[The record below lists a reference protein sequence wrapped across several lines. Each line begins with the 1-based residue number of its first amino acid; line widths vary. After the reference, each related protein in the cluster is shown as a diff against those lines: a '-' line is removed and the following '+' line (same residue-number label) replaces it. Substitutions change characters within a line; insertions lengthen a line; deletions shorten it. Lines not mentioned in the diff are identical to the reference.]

1 MWNRFIEDKDIFI
14 SINNEYKSDLAQLV
28 ERKAL
33 NVVVMTS
40 SPMVCVD

>member
-28 ERKAL
+28 ERKAFNL
-33 NVVVMTS
+33 VVLGS
-40 SPMVCVD
+40 SPMVGVD